1 MLVSPLRRV
10 AVHQYASLTNLI
22 CSGVLNVF
30 IKVVLLHSLQGFRH
44 AFQLIQTMLF
54 QFKRKGGTFI
64 STFFRV

>member
-54 QFKRKGGTFI
+54 RLQRKGGTFV